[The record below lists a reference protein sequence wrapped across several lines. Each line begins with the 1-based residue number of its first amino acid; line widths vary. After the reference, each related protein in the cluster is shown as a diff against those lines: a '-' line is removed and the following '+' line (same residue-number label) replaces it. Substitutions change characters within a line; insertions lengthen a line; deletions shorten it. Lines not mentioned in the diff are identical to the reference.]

1 MTKLDKDDFIGRD
14 ALVAQKESGLSR
26 RLAAFIM
33 DGRAIARHDYPVL
46 DENDEIIGK
55 VTSGTRSPTRGV
67 NIGLAY
73 VPIGRHRV
81 GMPLR
86 IQVRGRVETATIVKP
101 PFVTPGSAK

>member
-1 MTKLDKDDFIGRD
+1 
-14 ALVAQKESGLSR
+14 
-26 RLAAFIM
+26 M
-33 DGRAIARHDYPVL
+33 DGRAIARHDYPVV
-46 DENDEIIGK
+46 DEDYQVIGT

-67 NIGLAY
+67 HIGLAY

-101 PFVTPGSAK
+101 PFVTPGSS